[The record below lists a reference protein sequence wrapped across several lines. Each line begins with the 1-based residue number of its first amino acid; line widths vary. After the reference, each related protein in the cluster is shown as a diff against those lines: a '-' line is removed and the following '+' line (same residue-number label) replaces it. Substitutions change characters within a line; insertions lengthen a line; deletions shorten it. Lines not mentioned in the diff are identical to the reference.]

1 MPGDYL
7 FPKRKFKSGEPL
19 ETVELNDALQTSVER
34 LNGHLNPHNIR
45 APIDANLS
53 SAVGTFF
60 DTKVAVVDV
69 ESGMSHA
76 AASAGSS
83 PKPGVGDAFLLEQ
96 ETGWVP
102 ITGSEDMAVEMTTGS
117 SSLSITAHAS
127 HCFAGQ
133 YDGSNAVYETTVPR
147 FNGSRRNEIRN
158 GKLSK
163 NDGKALVRVTVV
175 LGSFSTAFIIYV
187 PDARTYD
194 SLSEQSEDI
203 AREIVRS
210 RAAFGSDYIVSRTG
224 KTLRFVSTTA
234 GATVTTRSISY
245 ETRTGPSFTRT
256 EDIDVVAEGSLPT
269 AGGSNALSDLDS
281 CDPASSPTV
290 LLYYPAQIQYALRV
304 DGVVLTETITGRFD
318 NEQAPLTPSRI
329 SSPRDA
335 AEPVS
340 SSKITGPSQGPFRER
355 PDAINIPMFS
365 VRLTAS
371 LDVAPGD
378 HLVELVVRRVPTGR
392 KRSFV
397 PPPPSVGNVTLGT
410 TYLPVENRVYIYSRQ
425 LAVTDIPKEPV
436 ESAPFETASVVKSYK
451 DEDVVSK
458 KTLVDQR
465 LQSVASDFN
474 EIKSYQLARGS
485 INGDHLKGFS
495 SVIATTSF
503 SLISSPIIDST
514 TNYYVYPT
522 VASAFS
528 ATLNLHEAP
537 PSWKQLLVSTL
548 RSQASGTTAPVT
560 LDGTTTPLECVI
572 TVEANVFLRR
582 LVHQKLKQSEMH
594 LAAATFI
601 IGLYDPDAAKYYLYR
616 PSLSWVN
623 SNNYFAHQASKS
635 STDLHPRSN
644 QVGLNY
650 LSRYG
655 PSGPDDARITEND
668 VPGDFVDVPV
678 TAYID
683 FSGTDSAG
691 NSRALT
697 RKISKVALFTSAVWM
712 GSDYKDGPTIFRPSR
727 FSLNAVVMK
736 S

>member
-147 FNGSRRNEIRN
+147 FNGSRSNEIRN
-158 GKLSK
+158 GKLNK

-269 AGGSNALSDLDS
+269 ASGSNALSDLDS
-281 CDPASSPTV
+281 CDPATNPTV

-378 HLVELVVRRVPTGR
+378 HIVELVVRRVPTGR

-436 ESAPFETASVVKSYK
+436 ESAPFETASVVSSYK

-495 SVIATTSF
+495 SVIATANGFSITDTEVTSA
-503 SLISSPIIDST
+503 
-514 TNYYVYPT
+514 TNHYVYPT

-528 ATLNLHEAP
+528 ATLNLYEVP
-537 PSWKQLLVSTL
+537 PSWQQLLVRQLSST
-548 RSQASGTTAPVT
+548 V
-560 LDGTTTPLECVI
+560 DGTTTPLECVI
-572 TVEANVFLRR
+572 TIEANVFLRR
-582 LVHQKLKQSEMH
+582 LVHSGLKQSEMH

-635 STDLHPRSN
+635 STNLHDSGS
-644 QVGLNY
+644 VSATIGLNY

-655 PSGPDDARITEND
+655 PHGANKITEND

-697 RKISKVALFTSAVWM
+697 RKISNVAIFTSAVWM
-712 GSDYKDGPTIFRPSR
+712 GSSASDGPTKFRTSS

>member
-133 YDGSNAVYETTVPR
+133 YDGSNAVYETTVPK
-147 FNGSRRNEIRN
+147 FNGSRSNEVRN
-158 GKLSK
+158 GALNK
-163 NDGKALVRVTVV
+163 NDGRALVRVTVV
-175 LGSFSTAFIIYV
+175 LGSFSTVFTIRV

-194 SLSEQSEDI
+194 SLIDQSKDI
-203 AREIVRS
+203 AEEIVRS
-210 RAAFGSDYIVSRTG
+210 RSSFRPDYIVSRTG
-224 KTLRFVSTTA
+224 RTLRFKSTTA
-234 GATVTTRSISY
+234 GATVATRSISY

-256 EDIDVVAEGSLPT
+256 EDIDVVANGSAPT

-281 CDPASSPTV
+281 CDPANNPTV

-329 SSPRDA
+329 SNPRDIN
-335 AEPVS
+335 EPVATN
-340 SSKITGPSQGPFRER
+340 SKITGPSQGPFRER

-397 PPPPSVGNVTLGT
+397 PPPPSVGDVTLAT

-465 LQSVASDFN
+465 LQSVASDLN
-474 EIKSYQLARGS
+474 EVKSYQLARGS
-485 INGDHLKGFS
+485 INGDHLEKFS
-495 SVIATTSF
+495 SVIATASGFSITDTQVTSA
-503 SLISSPIIDST
+503 

-528 ATLNLHEAP
+528 ATLNLYEAP
-537 PSWKQLLVSTL
+537 PSWQQLLVRNLNGSL
-548 RSQASGTTAPVT
+548 V
-560 LDGTTTPLECVI
+560 DGRTTPLECVI

-582 LVHQKLKQSEMH
+582 LVHQGLKQSEMH

-623 SNNYFAHQASKS
+623 SNNYFAHQVSKGG
-635 STDLHPRSN
+635 TDLHDSGSVSAT
-644 QVGLNY
+644 VGLNY

-655 PSGPDDARITEND
+655 PHGANKITEND

-697 RKISKVALFTSAVWM
+697 RRISQVALFTSAAWM
-712 GSDYKDGPTIFRPSR
+712 GSAYTDGPTRFRTSR